1 MSLPPGRRDWLSLA
15 AYWMTISYMMTACVV
30 IDVSATTASVVISLV
45 GMPRWE
51 SDAQGRL
58 ERATLELFETQGFER
73 TSVAQIA
80 RTAGLTERSF
90 YRYFRDK
97 REVLFAG
104 DELRAHLVAHVE
116 AADPGLTP
124 IEALLTALGTADE
137 VFRPREFLLRRVR
150 VIAAGPALAERDLIK
165 LADIADALARALER
179 RGVEP
184 GKARFIIDV
193 AIAVCLPARHVPLA
207 GRPGRGPLRV
217 RRPDRH
223 RTVRG
228 GRAAGPDG
236 RLSLPQ
242 NREGAGRRLGCG
254 IGRLSSWRLLWLGL
268 GCWRGIRSRF
278 RCRRWRR

>member
-1 MSLPPGRRDWLSLA
+1 
-15 AYWMTISYMMTACVV
+15 
-30 IDVSATTASVVISLV
+30 
-45 GMPRWE
+45 MPRWE

-58 ERATLELFETQGFER
+58 ERAALELFEKQGFER

-90 YRYFRDK
+90 YRYFPDK

-104 DELRAHLVAHVE
+104 NDLEAHLVAQVE

-137 VFRPREFLLRRVR
+137 VFHSREFLLRRVK
-150 VIAAGPALAERDLIK
+150 VIAASPALAERDLIK

-193 AIAVCLPARHVPLA
+193 AIAISRRATSRWLA
-207 GRPGRGPLRV
+207 DPDATFSELVAQATAELRV
-217 RRPDRH
+217 AVASPAP
-223 RTVRG
+223 TVR
-228 GRAAGPDG
+228 
-236 RLSLPQ
+236 
-242 NREGAGRRLGCG
+242 
-254 IGRLSSWRLLWLGL
+254 
-268 GCWRGIRSRF
+268 
-278 RCRRWRR
+278 